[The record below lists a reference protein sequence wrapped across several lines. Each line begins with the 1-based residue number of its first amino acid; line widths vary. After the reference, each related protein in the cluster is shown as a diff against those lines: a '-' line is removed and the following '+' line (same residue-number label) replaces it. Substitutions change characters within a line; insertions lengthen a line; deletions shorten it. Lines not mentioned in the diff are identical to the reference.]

1 MSEEGRVA
9 NAEVI
14 CKFLA
19 KQITTGSKK
28 NSVNE
33 IELAERIGDIEL
45 RTQVTEASYIKV
57 TVIDPEGALQTAGF
71 VTPDE
76 EGFLPE
82 VEVEF
87 PEGSGWKW
95 MLCEVEGS
103 TDVTSPNFTM
113 VFEDKIVADL
123 RRYWGPKP
131 VPPGTQTRA
140 QFVRSLINEVG
151 QHGEAKIKF
160 VCPSLNLKQPVE
172 KKEEGGVVQ
181 AKTAV
186 AAQQEEEKQ
195 NKTRGVGAGAQLTVK
210 GTAITAVQTASANT
224 LLSVGSELNAPQV
237 AVEACMFAG
246 VAESGLDPSDNN
258 GAFWGVLAAAVGTI
272 PQNNTAEMAHYFYS
286 GGKGYQSGGAIALA
300 KEGIKD
306 PVEIAVRVEAP
317 SVWPDNAYA
326 SESGYSSFLPE
337 AKAIIQS
344 GGGVK
349 LGGEAG
355 TSEGESDIAQLQ
367 RGTQDNPDEDSY
379 ECIQRLAQQV
389 NWSAFTNGQNFFY
402 MDGPDFDRQKPTLYI
417 EIWKN
422 RVVHGH
428 SGASEEGTILSG
440 ASWTVSNT
448 TFEYNKTRK
457 IKGKVQR
464 RARAIK
470 PSTPA
475 EVRFEVICGPEDFRA
490 GETFVVQNSGTPN
503 GRWVVADTTRNCL
516 KDTFTSIVLAPTSEP
531 LPEPQSSESGTIS
544 AEEAANLGST
554 ASGVPKGIPQAAS
567 GQYRSPPTQGPVG
580 TETPSASWNPQNKV
594 VAKWIVPE
602 LEYAAAH
609 GWSGAITSG
618 FRPGSDPN
626 TVTGVSEHSGE
637 QYPHG
642 AIDFGGP
649 TEYTNREAFFAA
661 TKGYTGLT
669 LIPAQFTN
677 YEGNPSDGGHASGTG
692 H

>member
-33 IELAERIGDIEL
+33 IELAERIGEIEL

-57 TVIDPEGALQTAGF
+57 TVIDPEGTLQRSGF

-87 PEGSGWKW
+87 PEASGWKW

-123 RRYWGPKP
+123 RRYWGVKT

-140 QFVRSLINEVG
+140 QFVRSLVNEVG

-172 KKEEGGVVQ
+172 KKEDGGIVQ

-186 AAQQEEEKQ
+186 ATQQATEKQ
-195 NKTRGVGAGAQLTVK
+195 NKTRGLGA
-210 GTAITAVQTASANT
+210 GTAITIKGASPTQQQLADVNTALMVAE
-224 LLSVGSELNAPQV
+224 ELKAPPL
-237 AVEACMFAG
+237 AVEALLIAG
-246 VAESGLDPSDNN
+246 IAESDFKREESTSGHNGVWQSDVIPGNEVAKQAKYFLL
-258 GAFWGVLAAAVGTI
+258 GGESFAA
-272 PQNNTAEMAHYFYS
+272 P
-286 GGKGYQSGGAIALA
+286 GAIALA
-300 KEGIKD
+300 TKPEYREYLKEGPGYIATLIEGGGED
-306 PVEIAVRVEAP
+306 PQF
-317 SVWPDNAYA
+317 YA
-326 SESGYSSFLPE
+326 KYLPE
-337 AKAIIQS
+337 AKVMIAGRGEI
-344 GGGVK
+344 K
-349 LGGEAG
+349 LGGESG
-355 TSEGESDIAQLQ
+355 LSEGESDIAQLQ

-402 MDGPDFDRQKPTLYI
+402 MDGPDFDRQKPTLYLDFWRNHVI
-417 EIWKN
+417 
-422 RVVHGH
+422 HGH
-428 SGASEEGTILSG
+428 SGVSEEGTILSG
-440 ASWTVSNT
+440 ASWTVSNN

-457 IKGKVQR
+457 IKGKVQK
-464 RARAIK
+464 RARAVK
-470 PSTPA
+470 PASPA
-475 EVRFEVICGPEDFRA
+475 EVRFEVICGIEDFRA
-490 GETFVVQNSGTPN
+490 GDTFVVQNSGPPDN
-503 GRWVVADTTRNCL
+503 RWAVADTTRNCL
-516 KDTFTSIVLAPTSEP
+516 KDTFTSIILAPTSEP

-554 ASGVPKGIPQAAS
+554 ASGVPKGIPKAAS

-580 TETPSASWNPQNKV
+580 TETPAASWNPQNKV